1 MRKIIRKTTAL
12 GRIIRT
18 RLFGATALAVAC
30 AIVIAV
36 VAFNTNTIVVK
47 DADKV
52 HKISTLQ
59 TEPKKILD
67 KSGITLSL
75 DDEIIFSGL
84 RNGQGTIEI
93 RRAFDVVIEADGVTT
108 SIPATGGTVAEAL
121 QKAEITLGEDDI
133 LNCELTD
140 EVSRGMRVRV
150 SRVTFARE
158 EKSEALPFA
167 TETRVNAK
175 LQKGKTRTVQE
186 GAAGQ
191 KLYVYENK
199 YINGELAGS
208 TLLQESVTAQPV
220 NRVVEV
226 GTYVAPK
233 PSIKAARVGSGSTIS
248 PLRPSQPIE
257 LDANGHPVNYTAVFS
272 GPGTAYTARDGAGVA
287 GAWRVN
293 LPYGKKAQ
301 VGYVAV
307 DPNKI
312 PYGSRLYIVSA
323 DGKFNYGYAIAADT
337 GGFVSNGSG
346 ILTDLYFN
354 TMDECRSFGR
364 RNVIV
369 YVLP

>member
-59 TEPKKILD
+59 TEPRKILD

-75 DDEIIFSGL
+75 NDEIIFSGL
-84 RNGQGTIEI
+84 ENGQGTIEI
-93 RRAFDVVIEADGVTT
+93 LRAFNVVIEADGVTT

-121 QKAEITLGEDDI
+121 EKAGVILGQDDI

-140 EVSRGMRVRV
+140 EVSSGMRIQV
-150 SRVTFARE
+150 SRVTYSTE
-158 EKSEALPFA
+158 EKTEVIPFE
-167 TETRVNAK
+167 TETRENAK
-175 LQKGKTRTVQE
+175 LSKGKTQTVQE
-186 GAAGQ
+186 GENGQ
-191 KLYVYENK
+191 KLYVYQNK
-199 YINGELAGS
+199 YINGQLVES
-208 TLLQESVTAQPV
+208 TLQKESVTAQPV
-220 NRVVEV
+220 TRIVEK

-233 PSIKAARVGSGSTIS
+233 PSIQASPVGSGSTIS
-248 PLRPSQPIE
+248 PLQPSQPIE
-257 LDANGHPVNYTAVFS
+257 LDANGHPVNYTAVYS
-272 GPGTAYTARDGAGVA
+272 GPATAYTARDGAGVA

-354 TMDECRSFGR
+354 TLEECCSFGK